1 MLFKLNLIMGAS
13 CCTGNESMYY
23 KKVSVATKKGENG
36 SMKKCF
42 SNKENVSPVRKMNM
56 NADSD
61 SLSKTKSMYMDANW
75 SSLSPCLIKSPLVA
89 KAKHKSRYVS
99 PPKH

>member
-23 KKVSVATKKGENG
+23 KKISVAAKKSDNS
-36 SMKKCF
+36 SMKKYH
-42 SNKENVSPVRKMNM
+42 SNKENVSPAHKIHMNV
-56 NADSD
+56 DPD

-89 KAKHKSRYVS
+89 KAKHKIRFVS